1 MTDTIRTFPRY
12 IRNRGDSWE
21 GADHKDGPW
30 RTIPSPM
37 GRAPWAPD
45 PMTELHQANA
55 ETTCVQVWS
64 PAAQA
69 VLDAY
74 LRAPCDN
81 KLSVAAA
88 LRAAADQVAARSP
101 WPGHPEQTGVN
112 WAINELQA
120 LAAELAG
127 DPDPITTETTDD

>member
-1 MTDTIRTFPRY
+1 MP
-12 IRNRGDSWE
+12 
-21 GADHKDGPW
+21 
-30 RTIPSPM
+30 
-37 GRAPWAPD
+37 
-45 PMTELHQANA
+45 EL
-55 ETTCVQVWS
+55 S

-69 VLDAY
+69 VRQA
-74 LRAPCDN
+74 AINAKPGGTI
-81 KLSVAAA
+81 AAA